1 MTKWGFLKMQQIQSV
16 LCRDLGLQYPIFQGG
31 MAYIS
36 TAELAAAVSNAGG
49 LGLICSSGL
58 TAAQVAEEIRR
69 CQQLVRPGKPFG
81 VNLMLQ
87 SPEITQIID
96 FVVTAKVPVVTT
108 GAGDPTPHMP
118 KLLAA
123 GVKVIPVIPSV
134 RAAKKAEAAGSYA
147 VVAEG
152 TESGGHIGE
161 MTTLALVPQ
170 VRQAVNIPVL
180 AAGGI
185 ADGRSMA
192 AMLLLGA
199 VGVQLGTVFLPADE
213 CPVSDLYKQKVIEAI
228 DTDTIV
234 TGRGTSHVVRA
245 LKTPMPLRYAELEKQ
260 PGTSPEELEAL
271 AARGLLKAKEGDLE
285 GGCFMAGQISGLVKQ
300 RASCAHIMEEIMQE
314 AMATLQNAPSLL
326 G

>member
-1 MTKWGFLKMQQIQSV
+1 MQIKGK
-16 LCRDLGLQYPIFQGG
+16 LCEDLGLKYPIFQGG

-69 CQQLVRPGKPFG
+69 CQQLLEPGRAFG

-87 SPEITQIID
+87 SPEIAQIID
-96 FVVTAKVPVVTT
+96 FVTTAKVPVVTT

-123 GVKVIPVIPSV
+123 GIKVIPVVPNV
-134 RAAKKAEAAGSYA
+134 RAAKKAEAAGAYA

-170 VRQAVNIPVL
+170 VLRAVNIPVL

-185 ADGRSMA
+185 ADGRSLA
-192 AMLLLGA
+192 AMLVLGA
-199 VGVQLGTVFLPADE
+199 VGVQLGTIFLVADE
-213 CPVSDLYKQKVIEAI
+213 CPVSDLYKQRIIDAV

-260 PGTSPEELEAL
+260 PNTTEAQLEAL
-271 AARGLLKAKEGDLE
+271 AERGLLKAKQGDLE
-285 GGCFMAGQISGLVKQ
+285 GGCFMAGQISGLITK
-300 RASCAHIMEEIMQE
+300 RASCAEIMQE
-314 AMATLQNAPSLL
+314 MMAEAEAALS
-326 G
+326 GK

>member
-1 MTKWGFLKMQQIQSV
+1 MQIKGK
-16 LCRDLGLQYPIFQGG
+16 LCEDLGLKYPIFQGG

-69 CQQLVRPGKPFG
+69 CQQLLEPGRAFG

-87 SPEITQIID
+87 SPEIAQIID
-96 FVVTAKVPVVTT
+96 FVTTAKVPVVTT
-108 GAGDPTPHMP
+108 GADDPTPHMP

-123 GVKVIPVIPSV
+123 GIKVIPVVPNV
-134 RAAKKAEAAGSYA
+134 RAAKKAEAAGAYA

-170 VRQAVNIPVL
+170 VLRAVNIPVL

-185 ADGRSMA
+185 ADGRSLA
-192 AMLLLGA
+192 AMLVLGA
-199 VGVQLGTVFLPADE
+199 VGVQLGTIFLVADE
-213 CPVSDLYKQKVIEAI
+213 CPVSDLYKQKIIDAI

-260 PGTSPEELEAL
+260 PNTTEAQLEAL
-271 AARGLLKAKEGDLE
+271 AERGLLKAKQGDLE
-285 GGCFMAGQISGLVKQ
+285 GGCFMAGQISGLITK
-300 RASCAHIMEEIMQE
+300 RASCAEIMQE
-314 AMATLQNAPSLL
+314 IMAEAEAALM
-326 G
+326 GK

>member
-1 MTKWGFLKMQQIQSV
+1 MQIKGK
-16 LCRDLGLQYPIFQGG
+16 LCEDLGLKYPIFQGG

-69 CQQLVRPGKPFG
+69 CQQLLEPGRPFG

-87 SPEITQIID
+87 SPEIAQIID
-96 FVVTAKVPVVTT
+96 FVTTAKVPVVTT

-123 GVKVIPVIPSV
+123 GIKVIPVVPNV
-134 RAAKKAEAAGSYA
+134 RAAKKAEAAGAYA

-170 VRQAVNIPVL
+170 VLRAVNIPVL

-192 AMLLLGA
+192 AMLVLGA
-199 VGVQLGTVFLPADE
+199 VGVQLGTIFLVADE
-213 CPVSDLYKQKVIEAI
+213 CPVSDLYKQKIIDAI

-260 PGTSPEELEAL
+260 PNTTEAQLEAL
-271 AARGLLKAKEGDLE
+271 AERGLLKAKQGDLE
-285 GGCFMAGQISGLVKQ
+285 GGCFMAGQISGLITK
-300 RASCAHIMEEIMQE
+300 RASCAEIMQE
-314 AMATLQNAPSLL
+314 MMAEAEAVLS
-326 G
+326 GK

>member
-1 MTKWGFLKMQQIQSV
+1 MQIKGK
-16 LCRDLGLQYPIFQGG
+16 LCEDLGLKYPIFQGG

-69 CQQLVRPGKPFG
+69 CQQLLEPGRAFG

-87 SPEITQIID
+87 SPEIAQIID
-96 FVVTAKVPVVTT
+96 FVTTAKVPVVTT

-123 GVKVIPVIPSV
+123 WNKVIPVVPNV
-134 RAAKKAEAAGSYA
+134 RAAKKAEAAGAYA

-170 VRQAVNIPVL
+170 VLRAVNIPVL

-185 ADGRSMA
+185 ADGRSLA
-192 AMLLLGA
+192 AMLVLGA
-199 VGVQLGTVFLPADE
+199 VGVQLGTIFLVADE
-213 CPVSDLYKQKVIEAI
+213 CPVSDLYKQRIIDAV

-260 PGTSPEELEAL
+260 PNTTEAQLEAL
-271 AARGLLKAKEGDLE
+271 AERGLLKAKQGDLE
-285 GGCFMAGQISGLVKQ
+285 GGCFMAGQISGLITK
-300 RASCAHIMEEIMQE
+300 RASCAEIMQE
-314 AMATLQNAPSLL
+314 IMAEAEAALS
-326 G
+326 GK

>member
-1 MTKWGFLKMQQIQSV
+1 MQIKGK
-16 LCRDLGLQYPIFQGG
+16 LCEDLGLKYPIFQGG

-69 CQQLVRPGKPFG
+69 CQQLLEPGRAFG

-87 SPEITQIID
+87 SPEIAQIID
-96 FVVTAKVPVVTT
+96 FVTTAKVPVVTT
-108 GAGDPTPHMP
+108 GASDPTPHMP

-123 GVKVIPVIPSV
+123 GIKVIPVVPNV
-134 RAAKKAEAAGSYA
+134 RAAKKAEAAGAYA

-170 VRQAVNIPVL
+170 VLRAVNIPVL

-185 ADGRSMA
+185 ADGRSLA
-192 AMLLLGA
+192 AMLVLGA
-199 VGVQLGTVFLPADE
+199 VGVQLGTIFLVADE
-213 CPVSDLYKQKVIEAI
+213 CPVSDLYKQKIIDAI

-260 PGTSPEELEAL
+260 PNTTEAQLEAL
-271 AARGLLKAKEGDLE
+271 AERGLLKAKQGDLE
-285 GGCFMAGQISGLVKQ
+285 GGCFMAGQISGLITK
-300 RASCAHIMEEIMQE
+300 RASCAEIMQE
-314 AMATLQNAPSLL
+314 IMAEAEAALS
-326 G
+326 GK

>member
-1 MTKWGFLKMQQIQSV
+1 MQIKGKLCEDSGLK
-16 LCRDLGLQYPIFQGG
+16 YPIFQGG

-69 CQQLVRPGKPFG
+69 CQQLLEPGRAFG

-87 SPEITQIID
+87 SPEIAQIID
-96 FVVTAKVPVVTT
+96 FVTTAKVPVVTT

-123 GVKVIPVIPSV
+123 GIKVIPVVPNV
-134 RAAKKAEAAGSYA
+134 RAAKKAEAAGAYA

-170 VRQAVNIPVL
+170 VLRAVNIPVL

-185 ADGRSMA
+185 ADGRSLA
-192 AMLLLGA
+192 AMLVLGA
-199 VGVQLGTVFLPADE
+199 VGVQLGTIFLVADE
-213 CPVSDLYKQKVIEAI
+213 CPVSDLYKQRIIDAI

-260 PGTSPEELEAL
+260 PNTTEAQLEAL
-271 AARGLLKAKEGDLE
+271 AERGLLKAKQGDLE
-285 GGCFMAGQISGLVKQ
+285 GGCFMAGQISGLITK
-300 RASCAHIMEEIMQE
+300 RASCAEIMQE
-314 AMATLQNAPSLL
+314 IMAEAEAALS
-326 G
+326 GK

>member
-1 MTKWGFLKMQQIQSV
+1 MQQIQSV

-58 TAAQVAEEIRR
+58 TAAQVAEEIQR
-69 CQQLVRPGKPFG
+69 CQKLLQPGKPFG

-87 SPEITQIID
+87 SPEIAQIID
-96 FVVTAKVPVVTT
+96 YVATAKVPVVTT
-108 GAGDPTPHMP
+108 GAGDPSPHMP

-123 GVKVIPVIPSV
+123 GVKVIPVIPHV
-134 RAAKKAEAAGSYA
+134 RAAKKAESLGAYA

-170 VRQAVNIPVL
+170 VRRAVNIPVL

-192 AMLLLGA
+192 AMMLLGA
-199 VGVQLGTVFLPADE
+199 AGVQLGTIFLVADE
-213 CPVSDLYKQKVIEAI
+213 CPVSDLYKQKIIDAA

-245 LKTPMPLRYAELEKQ
+245 LKTPMPLRYAELEKL
-260 PGTSPEELEAL
+260 PETSSEQLEKL
-271 AARGLLKAKEGDLE
+271 AERGLLKAKEGDLE
-285 GGCFMAGQISGLVKQ
+285 GGCFMAGQISGLVDR
-300 RASCAHIMEEIMQE
+300 RASCAQIMQDIMQE
-314 AMATLQNAPSLL
+314 ATTALQNAPALL

>member
-1 MTKWGFLKMQQIQSV
+1 MQIKGK
-16 LCRDLGLQYPIFQGG
+16 LCEDLGLKYPIFQGG

-69 CQQLVRPGKPFG
+69 CQQLLEPGRAFG

-87 SPEITQIID
+87 SPEIAQIID
-96 FVVTAKVPVVTT
+96 FVTTAKVPVVTT

-123 GVKVIPVIPSV
+123 GIKVIPVVPNV
-134 RAAKKAEAAGSYA
+134 RAAKKAEAAGAYA

-170 VRQAVNIPVL
+170 VLRAVNIPVL

-192 AMLLLGA
+192 AMLVLGA
-199 VGVQLGTVFLPADE
+199 VGVQLGTIFLVADE
-213 CPVSDLYKQKVIEAI
+213 CPVSDLYKQRIIDAV

-260 PGTSPEELEAL
+260 PNTTEAQLEAL
-271 AARGLLKAKEGDLE
+271 AERGLLKAKQGDLE
-285 GGCFMAGQISGLVKQ
+285 GGCFMAGQISGLITK
-300 RASCAHIMEEIMQE
+300 RASCAEIMQE
-314 AMATLQNAPSLL
+314 IMAEAEAALS
-326 G
+326 GK

>member
-1 MTKWGFLKMQQIQSV
+1 MQIKGK
-16 LCRDLGLQYPIFQGG
+16 LCEDLGLKYPIFQGG

-69 CQQLVRPGKPFG
+69 CQQLLEPGRPFG

-87 SPEITQIID
+87 SPEIAQIID
-96 FVVTAKVPVVTT
+96 FVTTAKVPVVTT

-123 GVKVIPVIPSV
+123 GIKVIPVVPNV
-134 RAAKKAEAAGSYA
+134 RAAKKAEAAGAYA

-170 VRQAVNIPVL
+170 VLRAVNIPVL

-185 ADGRSMA
+185 ADGRSLA
-192 AMLLLGA
+192 AMLVLGA
-199 VGVQLGTVFLPADE
+199 IGVQLGTIFLVADE
-213 CPVSDLYKQKVIEAI
+213 CPVSDLYKQKIIDAV

-260 PGTSPEELEAL
+260 PNTTEAQLEAL
-271 AARGLLKAKEGDLE
+271 AERGLLKAKQGDLE
-285 GGCFMAGQISGLVKQ
+285 GGCFMAGQISGLITK
-300 RASCAHIMEEIMQE
+300 RASCAEIMQE
-314 AMATLQNAPSLL
+314 IMAEAEAALS
-326 G
+326 GK

>member
-1 MTKWGFLKMQQIQSV
+1 MQIKGK
-16 LCRDLGLQYPIFQGG
+16 LCEDLGLKYPIFQGG

-69 CQQLVRPGKPFG
+69 CQQLLEPGRAFG

-87 SPEITQIID
+87 SPEIAQIID
-96 FVVTAKVPVVTT
+96 FVTTAKVPVVTT

-123 GVKVIPVIPSV
+123 GIKVIPVVPNV
-134 RAAKKAEAAGSYA
+134 RAAKKAEAAGAYA

-170 VRQAVNIPVL
+170 VLRAVNIPVL

-185 ADGRSMA
+185 ADGRSLA
-192 AMLLLGA
+192 AMLVLGA
-199 VGVQLGTVFLPADE
+199 VGVQLGTIFLVADE
-213 CPVSDLYKQKVIEAI
+213 CPVSDLYKQRIIDAI

-260 PGTSPEELEAL
+260 PNTTEAQLEAL
-271 AARGLLKAKEGDLE
+271 AERGLLKAKQGDLE
-285 GGCFMAGQISGLVKQ
+285 GGCFMAGQISGLITK
-300 RASCAHIMEEIMQE
+300 RASCAEIMQE
-314 AMATLQNAPSLL
+314 IMAEAEAALS
-326 G
+326 GK

>member
-1 MTKWGFLKMQQIQSV
+1 MQIKGK
-16 LCRDLGLQYPIFQGG
+16 LCEDLGLKYPIFQGG

-69 CQQLVRPGKPFG
+69 CQQLLEPGRAFG

-87 SPEITQIID
+87 SPEIAQIID
-96 FVVTAKVPVVTT
+96 FVTTAKVPVVTT

-123 GVKVIPVIPSV
+123 GIKVIPVVPNV
-134 RAAKKAEAAGSYA
+134 RAAKKAEAAGAYA

-170 VRQAVNIPVL
+170 VLRAVNIPVL

-185 ADGRSMA
+185 ADGRSLA
-192 AMLLLGA
+192 AMLVLGA
-199 VGVQLGTVFLPADE
+199 VGVQLGTIFLVADE
-213 CPVSDLYKQKVIEAI
+213 CPVSDLYKQKIIDAI

-260 PGTSPEELEAL
+260 PNTTEAQLEAL
-271 AARGLLKAKEGDLE
+271 AERGLLKAKQGDLE
-285 GGCFMAGQISGLVKQ
+285 GGCFMAGQISGLITK
-300 RASCAHIMEEIMQE
+300 RASCAEIMQE
-314 AMATLQNAPSLL
+314 IMAEAEAALS
-326 G
+326 GK

>member
-1 MTKWGFLKMQQIQSV
+1 
-16 LCRDLGLQYPIFQGG
+16 
-31 MAYIS
+31 
-36 TAELAAAVSNAGG
+36 
-49 LGLICSSGL
+49 
-58 TAAQVAEEIRR
+58 
-69 CQQLVRPGKPFG
+69 
-81 VNLMLQ
+81 
-87 SPEITQIID
+87 
-96 FVVTAKVPVVTT
+96 
-108 GAGDPTPHMP
+108 
-118 KLLAA
+118 
-123 GVKVIPVIPSV
+123 
-134 RAAKKAEAAGSYA
+134 
-147 VVAEG
+147 
-152 TESGGHIGE
+152 
-161 MTTLALVPQ
+161 
-170 VRQAVNIPVL
+170 
-180 AAGGI
+180 
-185 ADGRSMA
+185 
-192 AMLLLGA
+192 MLLLGA

-314 AMATLQNAPSLL
+314 AVATLQNAPSLL

>member
-1 MTKWGFLKMQQIQSV
+1 MQIKGK
-16 LCRDLGLQYPIFQGG
+16 LCEDLGLKYPIFQGG

-69 CQQLVRPGKPFG
+69 CQQLLEPGRAFG

-87 SPEITQIID
+87 SPEIAQIID
-96 FVVTAKVPVVTT
+96 FVTTAKVPVVTT

-123 GVKVIPVIPSV
+123 GIKVIPVVPNV
-134 RAAKKAEAAGSYA
+134 RAAKKAEAAGAYA

-170 VRQAVNIPVL
+170 VLRAVNIPVL

-185 ADGRSMA
+185 ADGRSLA
-192 AMLLLGA
+192 AMLVLGA
-199 VGVQLGTVFLPADE
+199 VGVQLGTIFLVADE
-213 CPVSDLYKQKVIEAI
+213 CPVSDLYKQRIIDAI

-260 PGTSPEELEAL
+260 PNTTEAQLEAL
-271 AARGLLKAKEGDLE
+271 AERGLLKAKQGDLE
-285 GGCFMAGQISGLVKQ
+285 GGCFMAGQISGLITK
-300 RASCAHIMEEIMQE
+300 RASCAEIMQE
-314 AMATLQNAPSLL
+314 IMAEAEAALM
-326 G
+326 GK

>member
-1 MTKWGFLKMQQIQSV
+1 MQIKGK
-16 LCRDLGLQYPIFQGG
+16 LCEDLGLKYPIFQGG

-69 CQQLVRPGKPFG
+69 CQQLLEPGRAFG

-87 SPEITQIID
+87 SLEIAQIID
-96 FVVTAKVPVVTT
+96 FVTTAKVPVVTT

-123 GVKVIPVIPSV
+123 GIKVIPVVPNV
-134 RAAKKAEAAGSYA
+134 RAAKKAEAAGAYA

-170 VRQAVNIPVL
+170 VLRAVNIPVL

-185 ADGRSMA
+185 ADGRSLA
-192 AMLLLGA
+192 AMLVLGA
-199 VGVQLGTVFLPADE
+199 VGVQLGTIFLVADE
-213 CPVSDLYKQKVIEAI
+213 CPVSDLYKQKIIDAV

-260 PGTSPEELEAL
+260 PNTTEAQLEAL
-271 AARGLLKAKEGDLE
+271 AERGLLKAKQGDLE
-285 GGCFMAGQISGLVKQ
+285 GGCFMAGQISGLITK
-300 RASCAHIMEEIMQE
+300 RASCAEIMQE
-314 AMATLQNAPSLL
+314 IMAEAEAALS
-326 G
+326 GK

>member
-1 MTKWGFLKMQQIQSV
+1 MQIKGK
-16 LCRDLGLQYPIFQGG
+16 LCEDLGLKYPIFQGG

-69 CQQLVRPGKPFG
+69 CQQLLEPGRAFG

-87 SPEITQIID
+87 SPEIAQIID
-96 FVVTAKVPVVTT
+96 FVTTAKVPVVTT

-123 GVKVIPVIPSV
+123 GIKVIPVVPNV
-134 RAAKKAEAAGSYA
+134 RAAKKAEAAGAYA

-170 VRQAVNIPVL
+170 VLRAVNIPVL

-185 ADGRSMA
+185 ADGRSLA
-192 AMLLLGA
+192 AMLVLGA
-199 VGVQLGTVFLPADE
+199 VGVQLGTIFLVADE
-213 CPVSDLYKQKVIEAI
+213 
-228 DTDTIV
+228 
-234 TGRGTSHVVRA
+234 
-245 LKTPMPLRYAELEKQ
+245 
-260 PGTSPEELEAL
+260 
-271 AARGLLKAKEGDLE
+271 
-285 GGCFMAGQISGLVKQ
+285 
-300 RASCAHIMEEIMQE
+300 
-314 AMATLQNAPSLL
+314 
-326 G
+326 

>member
-1 MTKWGFLKMQQIQSV
+1 MQIKGK
-16 LCRDLGLQYPIFQGG
+16 LCEDLGLKYPIFQGG

-69 CQQLVRPGKPFG
+69 CQQLLEPGRPFG

-87 SPEITQIID
+87 SPEIAQIID
-96 FVVTAKVPVVTT
+96 FVATAKVPVVTT
-108 GAGDPTPHMP
+108 GAGDPTPYMP

-123 GVKVIPVIPSV
+123 GVKVIPVIPNV
-134 RAAKKAEAAGSYA
+134 RAAKKAEAAGAYA

-170 VRQAVNIPVL
+170 VLRAVNIPVL

-185 ADGRSMA
+185 ADGRSLA
-192 AMLLLGA
+192 AMLVLGA
-199 VGVQLGTVFLPADE
+199 VGVQLGTIFLVADE
-213 CPVSDLYKQKVIEAI
+213 CPVSDLYKQKIIDAV

-260 PGTSPEELEAL
+260 PDTTEAQLEAL
-271 AARGLLKAKEGDLE
+271 AERGLLKAKQGDLE
-285 GGCFMAGQISGLVKQ
+285 GGCFMAGQISGLITK
-300 RASCAHIMEEIMQE
+300 RASCAQIMQE
-314 AMATLQNAPSLL
+314 IMAEAEAALS
-326 G
+326 GK

>member
-1 MTKWGFLKMQQIQSV
+1 MQIKGK
-16 LCRDLGLQYPIFQGG
+16 LCEDLGLKYPIFQGG

-69 CQQLVRPGKPFG
+69 CQQLLEPGRAFG

-87 SPEITQIID
+87 SPEIAQIID
-96 FVVTAKVPVVTT
+96 FVTTAKVPVVTT

-123 GVKVIPVIPSV
+123 GIKVIPVVPNV
-134 RAAKKAEAAGSYA
+134 RAAKKAEAAGAYA

-170 VRQAVNIPVL
+170 VLRAVNIPVL

-185 ADGRSMA
+185 ADGRSLA
-192 AMLLLGA
+192 AMLVLGA
-199 VGVQLGTVFLPADE
+199 IGVQLGTIFLVADE
-213 CPVSDLYKQKVIEAI
+213 CPVSDLYKQKIIDAV

-260 PGTSPEELEAL
+260 PNTTEAQLEAL
-271 AARGLLKAKEGDLE
+271 AERGLLKAKQGDLE
-285 GGCFMAGQISGLVKQ
+285 GGCFMAGQISGLITK
-300 RASCAHIMEEIMQE
+300 RASCAEIMQE
-314 AMATLQNAPSLL
+314 IMAEAEAALM
-326 G
+326 GK

>member
-1 MTKWGFLKMQQIQSV
+1 MQIKGK
-16 LCRDLGLQYPIFQGG
+16 LCEDLGLKYPIFQGG

-69 CQQLVRPGKPFG
+69 CQQLLEPGRAFG

-87 SPEITQIID
+87 SPEIAQIID
-96 FVVTAKVPVVTT
+96 FVTTAKVPVVTT

-123 GVKVIPVIPSV
+123 GIKVIPVVPNV
-134 RAAKKAEAAGSYA
+134 RAAKKAEAAGAYA

-170 VRQAVNIPVL
+170 VLRVVNIPVL

-185 ADGRSMA
+185 ADGRSLA
-192 AMLLLGA
+192 AMLVLGA
-199 VGVQLGTVFLPADE
+199 VGVQLGTIFLVADE
-213 CPVSDLYKQKVIEAI
+213 CPVSDLYKQRIIDAV

-260 PGTSPEELEAL
+260 PNTTEAQLEAL
-271 AARGLLKAKEGDLE
+271 AERGLLKAKQGDLE
-285 GGCFMAGQISGLVKQ
+285 GGCFMAGQISGLITK
-300 RASCAHIMEEIMQE
+300 RASCAEIMQE
-314 AMATLQNAPSLL
+314 IMAEAEAALS
-326 G
+326 GK